1 MTDVPNPL
9 DAHERPPAEPTTE
22 VRQIADE
29 TRQRLEKK
37 YLAAGFSQDTV
48 KSLVA
53 LAGPL
58 IEAALMRL
66 IGT

>member
-9 DAHERPPAEPTTE
+9 DAHERPPAEPTTQ
-22 VRQIADE
+22 VCQIADE
-29 TRQRLEKK
+29 TRQRLEQEC
-37 YLAAGFSQDTV
+37 LDAGIEQDTV
-48 KSLVA
+48 NTLMR